1 MSWLFLIAPFAGI
14 AFIGWLFVAEIIPQI
29 QRAVGA

>member
-1 MSWLFLIAPFAGI
+1 MAWLFAIAPFAGL
-14 AFIGWLFVAEIIPQI
+14 AFIGWLFVTQIVPQI